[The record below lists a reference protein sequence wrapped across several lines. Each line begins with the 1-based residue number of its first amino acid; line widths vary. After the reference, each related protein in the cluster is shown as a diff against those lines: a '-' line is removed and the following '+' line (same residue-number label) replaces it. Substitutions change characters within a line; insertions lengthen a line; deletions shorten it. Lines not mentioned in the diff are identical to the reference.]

1 MSLTFSAWCLVT
13 YSGAW
18 ILLVRPPTIITVDWL
33 IGTAVCQSRAP
44 SSNCFCLTQLN
55 SSKSIKS
62 IESNRIGSKSNR
74 IESNRI
80 ESNQIK
86 SNQIK
91 SNQIKSNLSWLHALT
106 CVIWWSFVIFTLW
119 CARTQSLHRN
129 SSQSTHLE
137 LATAFSS
144 QLLQYCNNN
153 RIRRGISARKNW
165 KKAFYKQQFSFSTWI

>member
-74 IESNRI
+74 IESNQIESNRI

-91 SNQIKSNLSWLHALT
+91 SISDWTDWSEFFVGPQFRTEVWRNKKFCQIN
-106 CVIWWSFVIFTLW
+106 F
-119 CARTQSLHRN
+119 
-129 SSQSTHLE
+129 E
-137 LATAFSS
+137 
-144 QLLQYCNNN
+144 
-153 RIRRGISARKNW
+153 
-165 KKAFYKQQFSFSTWI
+165 

>member
-74 IESNRI
+74 IESNQIESNRI

-91 SNQIKSNLSWLHALT
+91 SNQIKSNQS
-106 CVIWWSFVIFTLW
+106 VIEPTGPNFL
-119 CARTQSLHRN
+119 LDPN
-129 SSQSTHLE
+129 LE
-137 LATAFSS
+137 LKYDLTK
-144 QLLQYCNNN
+144 N
-153 RIRRGISARKNW
+153 SARLTLNNM
-165 KKAFYKQQFSFSTWI
+165 